1 MPEMS
6 DQTDDFVHMWEWF
19 STHCHGYSPLYERI
33 SLAVAGDRDLLD
45 ALRGAPPD
53 AHLPPALLAAVHY
66 LLLEGED
73 HPLAD
78 VYAARSDA
86 DPGPLFLDLCR
97 TRREEVMALLATR
110 RIQTNDCGRSALI
123 APGLTWAA
131 SRHPGPLALV
141 DVGASAGLNLLLDQ
155 YRIDYGAHG
164 VTGPPESPVEIA
176 CRVRG
181 GDPPIAG
188 RLPSLAARVGID
200 RSPID
205 LSDAGDARWLLACVW
220 PDTDRLE
227 RTAASIRLAQG
238 DPPRV
243 VVGEANDVLPQ
254 VLADLPDGATAAVVT
269 TWVFAYFSL
278 HDRQRFVE
286 LLATAS
292 SNRPIVW
299 VSAESAG
306 VVEAFASESVAGHDH
321 SASDVLGAVS
331 FDRGSR
337 RVDLLAFVQEHGAW
351 VDWRA

>member
-1 MPEMS
+1 MS

-45 ALRGAPPD
+45 AVRGAPPD

-164 VTGPPESPVEIA
+164 VTGPPQSPVEIA

-181 GDPPIAG
+181 GVTR
-188 RLPSLAARVGID
+188 RLPV
-200 RSPID
+200 
-205 LSDAGDARWLLACVW
+205 ACPAW
-220 PDTDRLE
+220 PP
-227 RTAASIRLAQG
+227 G
-238 DPPRV
+238 
-243 VVGEANDVLPQ
+243 
-254 VLADLPDGATAAVVT
+254 
-269 TWVFAYFSL
+269 
-278 HDRQRFVE
+278 
-286 LLATAS
+286 
-292 SNRPIVW
+292 
-299 VSAESAG
+299 
-306 VVEAFASESVAGHDH
+306 
-321 SASDVLGAVS
+321 SASTV
-331 FDRGSR
+331 R
-337 RVDLLAFVQEHGAW
+337 RSTSPMPATPGGC
-351 VDWRA
+351 WRACGPTPIGSSGRRHRFAWRRATRPVWWWERPTTSCRRCWPISPTAPPPPS